1 MEGDK
6 YIIKNKVYRIVFN
19 TREKNKAEM
28 GVINCQQGTGVRNK
42 CNGPEVETFL
52 DAQTKSRIA
61 ETDQERRRIVRGE
74 SQRPWKPDHKEAYR
88 PM

>member
-1 MEGDK
+1 M
-6 YIIKNKVYRIVFN
+6 
-19 TREKNKAEM
+19 
-28 GVINCQQGTGVRNK
+28 RNK

-61 ETDQERRRIVRGE
+61 ETDQARRIVRGE